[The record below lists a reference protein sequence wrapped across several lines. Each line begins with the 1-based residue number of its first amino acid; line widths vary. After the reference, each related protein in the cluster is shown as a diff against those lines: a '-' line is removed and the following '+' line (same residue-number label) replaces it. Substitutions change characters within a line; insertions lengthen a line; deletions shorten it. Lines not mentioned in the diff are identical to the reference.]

1 MDNDVLYALNIWA
14 LIILSALAITNNI
27 RVNSLTKSR
36 DYDAIKFK
44 KLKTIVNIFNYSR
57 FIYLLVLYFLFKYTG
72 NILYFMLGMLI
83 VFWIQIVV
91 QIVLFSLITE
101 SKITK

>member
-14 LIILSALAITNNI
+14 IIILCALAITNNI

>member
-57 FIYLLVLYFLFKYTG
+57 FIY
-72 NILYFMLGMLI
+72 
-83 VFWIQIVV
+83 
-91 QIVLFSLITE
+91 
-101 SKITK
+101 